1 MLQHEVTLCL
11 RSAISVGHV
20 KLVKSLCNAVNQ
32 ILLSWVQISIGGD
45 IWNSSHLASYP
56 VWNPYQPYQGHVRPC
71 QHQRS
76 WTRSSWVSIS
86 WSRGSLPFPILSWRF
101 LQKADTETFAHEPN
115 VVNPD
120 FVGQSLISA
129 TYSWQSC
136 LWSSSS
142 SLSSSS
148 RVSPP
153 LPRFFDFAWISWIL
167 NDASL

>member
-20 KLVKSLCNAVNQ
+20 KLVKSLCNAV
-32 ILLSWVQISIGGD
+32 LLSWWYRICYLEFQISIGGD
-45 IWNSSHLASYP
+45 IWNSSLLANYP
-56 VWNPYQPYQGHVRPC
+56 VWNPYQGHVRPC

-86 WSRGSLPFPILSWRF
+86 WSRGSLLFLPILSWRF
-101 LQKADTETFAHEPN
+101 LQKADTETFTHEPN

-136 LWSSSS
+136 FWR
-142 SLSSSS
+142 LS
-148 RVSPP
+148 VTGYY
-153 LPRFFDFAWISWIL
+153 
-167 NDASL
+167 